1 MPGEAASSN
10 VSTTTVTA
18 NVTTTTTPPGFID
31 DILNKIP
38 LPRWAILTI
47 AAAAGL
53 LLLLC
58 ILCVIVK
65 CCCRKRKQKK
75 KERINLGNI
84 NGSTTANL
92 VQPDLEDLDARL
104 KDEKR
109 GRLQYSLE
117 YNFRRQ
123 EITVGVKQAADLKAM
138 DSGGTSDPYVIV
150 YLTSDRKK
158 KFETKVY
165 RKTLNPVFNE
175 SFTFPMP
182 QADVAD
188 TSVVLQVYDFNRFS
202 KHDSIGELRLSLA
215 DFDLQHV
222 IEEWQELSTSGKIEQ
237 ERLGEICFS
246 LRYVPS
252 TGKLTVV
259 ILEAKK
265 LKRMDTDGFSD
276 PYVKVQLILNKKK
289 WKKKKTGVKKNTLS
303 PYFNEVFS
311 FDVAFEQIQ
320 NVDLVISVWDHD
332 KVSKN
337 EEIGKVFLGCR
348 ATGNQLRHW
357 SDMLA
362 NPRRPI
368 AQWHSLQPVEEVDQA
383 LALKTRFKLPLPTS

>member
-1 MPGEAASSN
+1 MPDKEASYN
-10 VSTTTVTA
+10 VSTTTVRA
-18 NVTTTTTPPGFID
+18 NVTITTTAPGFID
-31 DILNKIP
+31 NILNKIP
-38 LPRWAILTI
+38 LPRWAIIAI

-58 ILCVIVK
+58 ILCIIVK

-75 KERINLGNI
+75 KERITLGNI
-84 NGSTTANL
+84 NGSTTASL
-92 VQPDLEDLDARL
+92 VQPDLEDLDAQL
-104 KDEKR
+104 KEEKR

-158 KFETKVY
+158 KYETKVY

-175 SFTFPMP
+175 SFTFSMP

-188 TSVVLQVYDFNRFS
+188 TAVVLQVYDFNRFS
-202 KHDSIGELRLSLA
+202 KHDSIGELRLPLA
-215 DFDLQHV
+215 DCDLQHV
-222 IEEWQELSTSGKIEQ
+222 IEEWQELSTPSKIEQ
-237 ERLGEICFS
+237 DRLGEICFS

-265 LKRMDTDGFSD
+265 LKRMDTGGLSD

-289 WKKKKTGVKKNTLS
+289 WKKKRTGVKKNTLS
-303 PYFNEVFS
+303 PYFNEVFT

-337 EEIGKVFLGCR
+337 EQIGKVFLSCR